1 MIHGNKEQVLANKTG
16 IALSKRL
23 AFTLFGTTENLIG
36 KTIEWHR
43 KNFNEYVP
51 KDFDGSY
58 LITGIFENPP
68 LNSTLQFDVLFSYDL
83 CLEKY
88 PELNEWS
95 NGSGNPNTYVVLK
108 EGADAEQFNKK
119 IAGYLQSKQ
128 KDSDVSLFIRK
139 YSDQYLYGKYEN
151 GVQAGGRIQY
161 IHLFTIIALF
171 ILSIACINFMNLS
184 TAKASGRLKEIGIK
198 KTIGA
203 GRKTLLFQFLFES
216 MLMALLASLIAIV
229 FVYLLLPQFNSV
241 TGKEL
246 RLLLSS
252 DIILP
257 LLLIT
262 IVTGCVA
269 GSYPALYLSRFKLT
283 AIFKAKTSPAGS
295 DAMIRKGL
303 VVFQFTVSIILIVG
317 VLIVNKQVGFIQSKS
332 LGYNKDNIVY
342 LEKGGEVKG
351 DRQSDMETFIRGLKT
366 LPGVE
371 NAANLGYDITGS
383 NGTTSS
389 LVWEGKNPGD
399 KTEFHMLHAGYNLIE
414 TLGFK
419 LTAGRTFSKDFGP
432 SEKSKIILNEAA
444 IETMKLTD
452 PIGKVVTMGSR
463 EYEIIGVVKNFN
475 FESIYEKVKPCYFDL
490 IPTYS
495 NVVVKISAGRE
506 KETLDRLQEFYK
518 QYVGFSLNFKFLD
531 EQYQKMYES
540 ENRLAVLSRFFA
552 GLAILI
558 SCLGLFGLSAF
569 TTEKRFKE
577 IGVRKVLGAT
587 ISQIV
592 LLLTRDFILL
602 VLIAILIGFP
612 VAIWAANNWMQDF
625 AYKAE
630 IAWWIYVVAAV
641 AAILIAL
648 LTVSFQAIKASIA
661 NPVKSLRTE

>member
-1 MIHGNKEQVLANKTG
+1 LIQGNKEQLLSNKNG
-16 IALSKRL
+16 IALSKGL
-23 AFTLFGTTENLIG
+23 ASRLFGTTENLIG

-88 PELNEWS
+88 PELNDWS
-95 NGSGNPNTYVVLK
+95 NGSGNPNTYAVLK
-108 EGADAEQFNKK
+108 KGTDVQQFNKK

-128 KDSDVSLFIRK
+128 KESNVSLFMRK

-171 ILSIACINFMNLS
+171 ILFIGCINFMNLS

-198 KTIGA
+198 KTVGA

-229 FVYLLLPQFNSV
+229 FVYLLLPQFNSI

-269 GSYPALYLSRFKLT
+269 GSYPALYLSRFKPT

-389 LVWEGKNPGD
+389 LVWEGKNRDD
-399 KTEFHMLHAGYNLIE
+399 KTEFHMLHAGYDLIE

-419 LTAGRTFSKDFGP
+419 LAAGRTFSKSLAP
-432 SEKSKIILNEAA
+432 QRNQKS
-444 IETMKLTD
+444 
-452 PIGKVVTMGSR
+452 
-463 EYEIIGVVKNFN
+463 F
-475 FESIYEKVKPCYFDL
+475 
-490 IPTYS
+490 
-495 NVVVKISAGRE
+495 
-506 KETLDRLQEFYK
+506 
-518 QYVGFSLNFKFLD
+518 
-531 EQYQKMYES
+531 
-540 ENRLAVLSRFFA
+540 
-552 GLAILI
+552 
-558 SCLGLFGLSAF
+558 
-569 TTEKRFKE
+569 
-577 IGVRKVLGAT
+577 
-587 ISQIV
+587 
-592 LLLTRDFILL
+592 
-602 VLIAILIGFP
+602 
-612 VAIWAANNWMQDF
+612 
-625 AYKAE
+625 
-630 IAWWIYVVAAV
+630 
-641 AAILIAL
+641 
-648 LTVSFQAIKASIA
+648 
-661 NPVKSLRTE
+661 